1 MKTPTLIL
9 SIIFCISLG
18 IAGEQLDIEK
28 RFPTNPSQV
37 IDIRGFSSSDIRFS
51 SWDKNEVF
59 IRIHTEIDCS
69 DKEFEQKYVNETT
82 IEESRTDSS
91 LVVTFKYP
99 QKEWPG
105 LLSFWGILK
114 AIFRYDHIIRSM
126 SGEIIVPRSNSL
138 ITDAS
143 SSSIKL
149 EKMKGDLR
157 LRGSSNHLVLIQC
170 ASIQEIKNNYGTT
183 TLEQCGGN
191 FVLSAV
197 NSTISIDEFDGGGII
212 NGNYSKIMVQKIK
225 KDLTIKSKGSEM
237 VNVEDARANV
247 LIDATYSTI
256 NVERVGGTL
265 DIKGQRDKLTLEE
278 ARTKEQ
284 EELEKKYNLKHTY
297 SLYIPNPFDTKRI
310 SGDKVTLEDI
320 AGDLKIESQ
329 YTSIDLRNI
338 KGNVTLYTR
347 SSDVKA
353 NEIRGD
359 WKSESENSSFSIS
372 NIYGQSIA
380 LTNRSNPIE
389 LELKSLPKHL
399 EIKNEDGSATV
410 TMPHGYTGEV
420 ALESSHGK
428 IECNL
433 PVKVKSLGD
442 GCCAVGK
449 IGGGDGSISIETT
462 SGNVKLIQN

>member
-1 MKTPTLIL
+1 MKTSTLIL
-9 SIIFCISLG
+9 SIIFCISIG

-28 RFPTNPSQV
+28 RFPTNPFQV
-37 IDIRGFSSSDIRFS
+37 IDIRGFSGSDIRFS
-51 SWDKNEVF
+51 SWDKNEVL
-59 IRIHTEIDCS
+59 INIHTEIECS
-69 DKEFEQKYVNETT
+69 DDEYEKKFVNETT
-82 IEESRTDSS
+82 IEESRADSS

-99 QKEWPG
+99 QIDWSET
-105 LLSFWGILK
+105 SFWNKLEHLFIKYKKHSL
-114 AIFRYDHIIRSM
+114 

-138 ITDAS
+138 IIDAS

-149 EKMKGDLR
+149 EKVKGDLR
-157 LRGSSNHLVLIQC
+157 LRGAYNHLVLIQC
-170 ASIQEIKNNYGTT
+170 ASIREIKNNYGTT

-197 NSTISIDEFDGGGII
+197 NSTISINEFDGSGII
-212 NGNYSKIMVQKIK
+212 NGNYSKIMVQKIE

-237 VNVEDARANV
+237 VNVEDAQAN
-247 LIDATYSTI
+247 LSIDATYSTI

-265 DIKGQRDKLTLEE
+265 DIKGQRDKMTLEE
-278 ARTKEQ
+278 DRAKEQ
-284 EELEKKYNLKHTY
+284 EELEKKYHLKHTY
-297 SLYIPNPFDTKRI
+297 SLYIPNPFDIKRL

-320 AGDLKIESQ
+320 AGDLRIESQ

-338 KGNVTLYTR
+338 KGNVTLSTR

-372 NIYGQSIA
+372 KFYGQSIA

-420 ALESSHGK
+420 ALESSNGK

-433 PVKVKSLGD
+433 PVIVKSLENS
-442 GCCAVGK
+442 CSAVGK
-449 IGGGDGSISIETT
+449 IGNGDGSISIETT
-462 SGNVKLIQN
+462 SGNVKLIQK